1 MDWVI
6 LPGKQRENYL
16 HLAEVLSKPR
26 NVSQFQTMTSELS
39 VFNGMGD
46 HSVSTRDV
54 TVLEKE
60 DVLAAGLCTGT
71 P

>member
-16 HLAEVLSKPR
+16 CLTEVLSEPR
-26 NVSQFQTMTSELS
+26 NVSQFQTMMSELS
-39 VFNGMGD
+39 VFNRMGD
-46 HSVSTRDV
+46 HSFSTRDV
-54 TVLEKE
+54 TVLKKE
-60 DVLAAGLCTGT
+60 DVLAVGLCTGT